1 VIDPTNR
8 LLDLLAQ
15 EGRSFHA
22 LLTRL
27 TLDPHA
33 AEDLMQE
40 LFLKLAT
47 NPAFAA
53 ARNPPAYARQS
64 AIHLALDWRRAQRPT
79 HSLPVTDPLDLAPSA
94 YERLTQ
100 KEQWSQLLDAAANLS
115 GQTREAFV
123 LHYLDGM
130 SFAEIAGH
138 LGKTP
143 HQVRALCHKAVDHL
157 RQQLSPAPQSPAQ
170 EVARAPH

>member
-1 VIDPTNR
+1 VKDQTNR

-15 EGRSFHA
+15 EGRSLHA

-27 TLDPHA
+27 TLDPHT

-53 ARNPPAYARQS
+53 ARNQSAYARQS
-64 AIHLALDWRRAQRPT
+64 TIHLALDWRRAHRPT
-79 HSLPVTDPLDLAPSA
+79 PTLPHVDPLDPAPSA
-94 YERLTQ
+94 YDRLTQ
-100 KEQWSQLLDAAANLS
+100 KEQWAHILDAAAELP

-123 LHYLDGM
+123 LHYLQC
-130 SFAEIAGH
+130 APYEEIAGH
-138 LGKTP
+138 FGKTP
-143 HQVRALCHKAVDHL
+143 HQVRALCHKAVDTL
-157 RQQLSPAPQSPAQ
+157 REQLLCVPQTPTQ
-170 EVARAPH
+170 EVNRASP

>member
-1 VIDPTNR
+1 MKDQSNR

-15 EGRSFHA
+15 EGRSLHV

-27 TLDPHA
+27 TLDPHTT
-33 AEDLMQE
+33 EDLMQE

-64 AIHLALDWRRAQRPT
+64 AIHLALDWRRAQRAT

-100 KEQWSQLLDAAANLS
+100 KEQWSQLLDAAAELP

-123 LHYLDGM
+123 LHYLDGA
-130 SFAEIAGH
+130 SFAQIAEH
-138 LGKTP
+138 LDKTP
-143 HQVRALCHKAVDHL
+143 HQVRALCHKALDTL
-157 RQQLSPAPQSPAQ
+157 RERLSCVPQTPTQ
-170 EVARAPH
+170 EVNRASP